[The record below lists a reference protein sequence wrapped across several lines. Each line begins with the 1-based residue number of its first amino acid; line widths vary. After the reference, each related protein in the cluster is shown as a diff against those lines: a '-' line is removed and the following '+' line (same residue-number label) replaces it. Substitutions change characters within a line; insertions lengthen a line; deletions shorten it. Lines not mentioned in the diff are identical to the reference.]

1 MTDTATPWWRDAV
14 VYQVYLR
21 SFADSD
27 GDGTGDLRGVIDHLD
42 HLTDLGVDALWLNPF
57 YVSGE
62 ADAGYDVIDHRAVD
76 PALGT
81 LDDVDELLR
90 QAHARGLRVVGD
102 IVANHTSAHHPWF
115 AAARRGGPGHPA
127 RARYHV
133 APGRDGGPPSDW
145 QSLFGGPAWEPFGDG
160 DWYLHLFDVEQ
171 PDLDWSHPDVV
182 ADVER
187 TVRFWLDRGFD
198 GLRFD
203 AAGALAKAPGY
214 PPIPAGERQ
223 PGDDHPFSD
232 RPEVHRHHRRFAA
245 LIAERPGRFGVAETW
260 GPAWVG
266 EPYLRPDEL
275 QQAFAM
281 DLVFTPLDA
290 AALGEAVR
298 DYLAAAARH
307 GRRPA
312 WPHGN
317 HDVTRAATR
326 WGPDGALAVLLL
338 LLALPGATYLYAG
351 DELALPEVEIA
362 DADLRDPTWRRSGGT
377 ERGRDGARVPLPW
390 THTAAGQ
397 HGFSPAGT
405 SAPSWLPQPPG
416 WGAHSVAAQRADPR
430 SALSAVRS
438 ALAARAALRDAPNPV
453 WLPAPEG
460 VLAFRRGD
468 VVCVLNTGAG
478 PLALNTWGSDVLAS
492 SRTLDG
498 GGRLAAPGTAWVRHG
513 TGSVP

>member
-1 MTDTATPWWRDAV
+1 MTDGAPWWRDAV

-42 HLTDLGVDALWLNPF
+42 HLADLGVDALWLNPF

-62 ADAGYDVIDHRAVD
+62 ADAGYDVVDHRAVD
-76 PALGT
+76 PAMGT
-81 LDDVDELLR
+81 LADLDELVAE
-90 QAHARGLRVVGD
+90 AHARGLRVVGD
-102 IVANHTSAHHPWF
+102 VVANHTSVHHPWF
-115 AAARRGGPGHPA
+115 EEARKGGPGHPA
-127 RARYHV
+127 RARYHC

-145 QSLFGGPAWEPFGDG
+145 ESIFGGPAWEPFGDG
-160 DWYLHLFDVEQ
+160 EWYLHLFDVEQ
-171 PDLDWSHPDVV
+171 PDLNWGHPDVV

-187 TVRFWLDRGFD
+187 TVRFWLDRGID
-198 GLRFD
+198 GIRFD

-214 PPIPAGERQ
+214 PPVPPGPRH

-232 RPEVHRHHRRFAA
+232 RPEVHDVYRGLARVLADY
-245 LIAERPGRFGVAETW
+245 PDRFGVAELW

-266 EPYLRPDEL
+266 EPYLRADEM

-281 DLVFTPLDA
+281 DVVFAPLDA
-290 AALGEAVR
+290 AALSATCR
-298 DYLAAAARH
+298 AYLDAAARH

-326 WGPDGALAVLLL
+326 WGADGSLAVLLL

-351 DELALPEVEIA
+351 DELGLPEASLRDE
-362 DADLRDPTWRRSGGT
+362 DLRDPTWWRSGFT

-390 THTAAGQ
+390 TTDAHDH
-397 HGFSPAGT
+397 HGFSAADAT
-405 SAPSWLPQPPG
+405 WLPQPAG
-416 WGAHSVAAQRADPR
+416 WGSRSVQAQHTEDGSPLHVVRA
-430 SALSAVRS
+430 
-438 ALAARAALRDAPNPV
+438 ALAARRRLSSTPPPTWLVDAG
-453 WLPAPEG
+453 G

-468 VVCVLNTGAG
+468 VTCVLNTGDA
-478 PLALNTWGSDVLAS
+478 PVALDRWGGNVLVAS
-492 SRTLDG
+492 RAPDSL
-498 GGRLAAPGTAWVRHG
+498 GRLPAPGTAWLR
-513 TGSVP
+513 

>member
-1 MTDTATPWWRDAV
+1 MNNAPPWWRDAV

-27 GDGTGDLRGVIDHLD
+27 GDGTGDLRGVLEHLD
-42 HLTDLGVDALWLNPF
+42 HLVELGVDALWLNPF

-62 ADAGYDVIDHRAVD
+62 ADAGYDVVNHRAVD
-76 PALGT
+76 PVMGT
-81 LDDVDELLR
+81 LDDVDELLE

-102 IVANHTSAHHPWF
+102 VVANHTSMHHPWF
-115 AAARRGGPGHPA
+115 EEARRGGPGHPA

-133 APGRDGGPPSDW
+133 APGRGDGPPSDW

-160 DWYLHLFDVEQ
+160 EWYLHLFDVEQ
-171 PDLDWSHPDVV
+171 PDLNWEHPDVV

-214 PPIPAGERQ
+214 PPVPAGERH
-223 PGDDHPFSD
+223 PGDDHPYSD
-232 RPEVHRHHRRFAA
+232 RPEVHRIHRRFAQV
-245 LIAERPGRFGVAETW
+245 LAERPDRFGVAEVW
-260 GPAWVG
+260 GPPWVG
-266 EPYLRPDEL
+266 EPYTRPDEL

-290 AALGEAVR
+290 GALGTAVCA
-298 DYLAAAARH
+298 YLDAAARQ

-326 WGPDGALAVLLL
+326 WGPEGASAVLLL

-351 DELALPEVEIA
+351 DELGLPEVELA
-362 DADLRDPTWRRSGGT
+362 DADLRDPTWWRSGGT

-390 THTAAGQ
+390 IRAEDGH
-397 HGFSPAGT
+397 HGFSPQET
-405 SAPSWLPQPPG
+405 CVRPWLPQPPG
-416 WGAHSVAAQRADPR
+416 WGDRSVQDQRAEPSSPLR
-430 SALSAVRS
+430 VV
-438 ALAARAALRDAPNPV
+438 RAALPVRDSVLRDAPWPA
-453 WLPAPEG
+453 WLPAPDG
-460 VLAFRRGD
+460 VLAFRRGGTT
-468 VVCVLNTGAG
+468 CVLNTGAE
-478 PLALNTWGSDVLAS
+478 PLSLDAWGAELLAS
-492 SRTLDG
+492 SRALDEH
-498 GGRLAAPGTAWVRHG
+498 GRLPSPGTAWLR
-513 TGSVP
+513 

>member
-1 MTDTATPWWRDAV
+1 VSGAAPWWRDAI

-27 GDGTGDLRGVIDHLD
+27 GDGTGDLRGVLDRMDHLAG
-42 HLTDLGVDALWLNPF
+42 LGVDALWLNPF

-81 LDDVDELLR
+81 LRDVDALLE

-102 IVANHTSAHHPWF
+102 VVANHTSARHPWF
-115 AAARRGGPGHPA
+115 VEARRGGPGHPA

-133 APGRDGGPPSDW
+133 APGREGGRPPSDW

-160 DWYLHLFDVEQ
+160 EWYLHLFDVEQ
-171 PDLDWSHPDVV
+171 PDLNWDHPEVA

-203 AAGALAKAPGY
+203 AAGAFAKAPGY
-214 PPIPAGERQ
+214 PPVPSGERR

-232 RPEVHRHHRRFAA
+232 RPEVHDVHRRFARI
-245 LIAERPGRFGVAETW
+245 LAERPGRYGVAETW
-260 GPAWVG
+260 GPAWLG

-275 QQAFAM
+275 EQAFAM

-290 AALGEAVR
+290 AALGTIVR
-298 DYLAAAARH
+298 DHLDAAARH

-317 HDVTRAATR
+317 HDVRRAATR
-326 WGPDGALAVLLL
+326 WGPEGALAVLLL
-338 LLALPGATYLYAG
+338 LFALPGATYLYAG
-351 DELALPEVEIA
+351 DELALPEVDLA
-362 DADLRDPTWRRSGGT
+362 DADLRDPTWWRSGFT
-377 ERGRDGARVPLPW
+377 ERGRDGCRVPLPW
-390 THTAAGQ
+390 TRSGEGL
-397 HGFSPAGT
+397 HGFSPNGVHA
-405 SAPSWLPQPPG
+405 AAWLPQPPG
-416 WGAHSVAAQRADPR
+416 WGERSIEAQHAVPDSPLEVVRAAI
-430 SALSAVRS
+430 
-438 ALAARAALRDAPNPV
+438 AARREVRDAPPPE
-453 WLPAPEG
+453 WLPAPDG
-460 VLAFRRGD
+460 VLAFRRGE
-468 VVCVLNTGAG
+468 VTCVLTTGPE
-478 PLALNTWGSDVLAS
+478 PLDLGAWGTELLAA
-492 SRTLDG
+492 SRTPDDR
-498 GGRLAAPGTAWVRHG
+498 GRLPSPGTAWLR
-513 TGSVP
+513 